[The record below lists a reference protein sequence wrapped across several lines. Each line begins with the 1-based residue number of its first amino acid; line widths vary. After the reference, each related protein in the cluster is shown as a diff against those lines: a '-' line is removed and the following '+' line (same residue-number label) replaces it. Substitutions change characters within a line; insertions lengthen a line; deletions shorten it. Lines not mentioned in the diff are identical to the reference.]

1 MTLVKFNSDKNKN
14 EGVLMPSFNNVF
26 DSIFTDSFFSGR
38 DIAVV
43 PAVNI
48 CETPDHFQI
57 ELAAPGLVKEDF
69 KINLERN
76 LLSISV
82 EKEQENQQ
90 QGKNFSRREFSYT
103 SFVRSFTLPE
113 SADENNIEAK
123 YNDGILLLQI
133 AKREEAKVTTRQ
145 ISIS

>member
-1 MTLVKFNSDKNKN
+1 MTLVKFNSDKNKS
-14 EGVLMPSFNNVF
+14 EGTLIPSFNNVF

-57 ELAAPGLVKEDF
+57 ELAAPGLVKEEF